1 MKQASFLLFFL
12 CLSPILVF
20 SQCVEGDCQKGEGE
34 FKFKN
39 GSYVGTFFNGEPNG
53 QGFFSTKRGYSY
65 DGAWLSGIKS
75 GAGKEIVKRTL
86 IYEGNFDNNMRN
98 GQGFALFEDTKYMQD
113 ITYRGQWSEGVVCGE
128 GELTYSRQV
137 KYNRAKITEK
147 NRLTGSFINGVYQGR
162 QTSTYPD
169 EIIWE
174 PFSLKMEN
182 FQKHKILT
190 EREQKKLKNPAT
202 VEGSIILSCEC
213 LENTLIFQT
222 SAILRQELSWWSTES
237 IPSKTKPIILNTKQR
252 EFDIIEWHAR
262 SLALELNKQKLPCVT
277 ESMRVAWSALEL
289 AETEAMQVRKTYSA
303 ETAWNP
309 KKGMIKNKSPQ
320 EKWDNKI
327 SKKLKHY
334 NKANTKVVA
343 KLKKK
348 LSNEDGGSQCKGV
361 EPDVNFSPIK
371 RTIIKEDVLV
381 ETEHANKVHRSFRP
395 QFPRKQQL
403 Q

>member
-1 MKQASFLLFFL
+1 MKQVYCLLFFL
-12 CLSPILVF
+12 CLSPILVL
-20 SQCVEGDCQKGEGE
+20 SQCIEGDCQKGEGE

-39 GSYVGTFFNGEPNG
+39 GSYVGNFLEGELNG

-65 DGAWLSGIKS
+65 DGAWLNGIKS

-86 IYEGNFDNNMRN
+86 IYEGDFDNNMRH

-137 KYNRAKITEK
+137 KYNRTKTTEK

-162 QTSTYPD
+162 QTSPYTD

-202 VEGSIILSCEC
+202 IEGSIILSCEC

-222 SAILRQELSWWSTES
+222 NAILRQELSWWSTEN

-348 LSNEDGGSQCKGV
+348 LSNEDSVNQCKGV
-361 EPDVNFSPIK
+361 APDINFSPIK
-371 RTIIKEDVLV
+371 RAIITEDVLV
-381 ETEHANKVHRSFRP
+381 EKEHANKAPRSFRP

>member
-1 MKQASFLLFFL
+1 M
-12 CLSPILVF
+12 F

-39 GSYVGTFFNGEPNG
+39 GSYVGTFFNGELNG

-65 DGAWLSGIKS
+65 DGAWLNGAKS

-86 IYEGNFDNNMRN
+86 IYEGDFDNNMRH

-137 KYNRAKITEK
+137 KYNRTKTTEK
-147 NRLTGSFINGVYQGR
+147 NWLIGSFINGIYQGR

-222 SAILRQELSWWSTES
+222 NAILRQELSWWSTEN

-262 SLALELNKQKLPCVT
+262 SLALALNKQKLPCVT

-361 EPDVNFSPIK
+361 EPDINFSPIK